1 MEVTNITKLKRLF
14 NYTCPGQEI
23 TVDKLLAFG
32 ELVGDLDAEYIS
44 YFKGW
49 FVSNPEGLTD
59 VGLNDIT
66 RPVGITSENI
76 ISHKDTITSYLEM
89 IAEGKELPYYTSKL
103 EEYVEDYE
111 SKAKRIRT
119 ENNTRQLN

>member
-32 ELVGDLDAEYIS
+32 ELVGDLDAEYIA

-49 FVSNPEGLTD
+49 FVS
-59 VGLNDIT
+59 DIS
-66 RPVGITSENI
+66 RPIGITSENI
-76 ISHKDTITSYLEM
+76 ISHKDTITSYLGM
-89 IAEGKELPYYTSKL
+89 IAEGKELHYYTSKL